1 MNVSMNDTFNL
12 GWKLAMVL
20 RGQAA
25 PSLLRTYSSE
35 RQAIAQM
42 LIDFDRKMSRMF
54 AAKPKLNAD
63 EDDKN
68 FVDPGVFQKNFQR
81 QGRFMAGVETTYKP
95 GPLTSHSDQYQ
106 HLATGFQIGTRFQ
119 SCQVLRVADAKPV
132 QLSHDAMKADGRWR
146 IVLFGDTRDPTL
158 PSSPV
163 ARICDFLEHDLIPTF
178 TPTAADIDSI
188 IDVRAVFQQSRQTF
202 QITDLPSLLM
212 PHKGRLGLQDYEKA
226 YTDEPSYGFGF
237 GEIYKTRG
245 ISRESGC
252 IVVVRPDQYVS
263 AVMPLTEEEATGLL
277 SDFFGG
283 FMMNRIK

>member
-25 PSLLRTYSSE
+25 PSLLRTYSEE

-63 EDDKN
+63 KDDRN
-68 FVDPGVFQKNFQR
+68 FVDPAVFQENFQR

-95 GPLTSHSDQYQ
+95 GLITGSNTYQ
-106 HLATGFQIGTRFQ
+106 DLATGFQVGTRFQ
-119 SCQVLRVADAKPV
+119 SCQVLRLADAKPV

-146 IVLFGDTRDPTL
+146 LILFGDASDPTL
-158 PSSPV
+158 PTSPV
-163 ARICDFLEHDLIPTF
+163 ARICDFLSNNLIPTL
-178 TPTAADIDSI
+178 TPVNADIDSL

-202 QITDLPSLLM
+202 QITELPPLLI
-212 PHKGRLGLQDYEKA
+212 PHKGKLGLEDYEKA
-226 YTDEPSYGFGF
+226 YTDELSYGFGH
-237 GEIYKTRG
+237 GEIYKTRE
-245 ISRESGC
+245 IDKERGC
-252 IVVVRPDQYVS
+252 IVVVRPDQYIS
-263 AVMPLTEEEATGLL
+263 AVLPLTEVGTGLL

-283 FMMNRIK
+283 FMNRIS